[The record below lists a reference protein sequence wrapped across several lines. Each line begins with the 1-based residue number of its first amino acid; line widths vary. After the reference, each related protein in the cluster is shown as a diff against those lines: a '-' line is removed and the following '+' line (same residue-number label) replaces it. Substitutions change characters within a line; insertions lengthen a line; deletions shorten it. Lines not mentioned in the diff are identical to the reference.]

1 MQLEVGQI
9 LEGKVTRITNFGAFV
24 ELPGGQTG
32 MVHISEVAPTF
43 VKEIK
48 DHITENQ
55 KVKVKVIEMSD
66 NGKISLSI
74 KKAIADNSRS
84 QNNQSSRSFKSGDRN
99 WQGSRRSNNEPVSF
113 EDLMSKFK
121 KASDEKMLDLKRFN
135 ENKRGCSPRR
145 GNQQK

>member
-1 MQLEVGQI
+1 MQLEVGLI
-9 LEGKVTRITNFGAFV
+9 FEGKVTRITNFGAFV
-24 ELPGGQTG
+24 ELPDGQTG
-32 MVHISEVAPTF
+32 MVHISEIAPTF
-43 VKEIK
+43 VKEIR

-55 KVKVKVIEMSD
+55 NVKVKVIEISD

-74 KKAIADNSRS
+74 KKAISNNLRS
-84 QNNQSSRSFKSGDRN
+84 QNQQTHTSRLNDRN
-99 WQGSRRSNNEPVSF
+99 WQGSRKSNNEPASF

-135 ENKRGCSPRR
+135 ESKRGCSPRR